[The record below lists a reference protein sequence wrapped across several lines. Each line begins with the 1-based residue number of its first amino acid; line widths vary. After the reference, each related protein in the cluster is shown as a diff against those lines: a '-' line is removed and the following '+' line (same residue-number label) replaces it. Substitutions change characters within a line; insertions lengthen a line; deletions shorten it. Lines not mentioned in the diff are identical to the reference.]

1 MRLVVFLSVGSV
13 VLGFL
18 FNDPLI
24 LLLRLVIARIDLG
37 SVLFFI
43 GLGDFDGLLIVKVA
57 PGIRRLLL
65 LVSVGVAVKIYKS
78 KDITWIAA
86 AIVEACSRTQC
97 YLRHR
102 RI

>member
-1 MRLVVFLSVGSV
+1 VCFVVFLSVGSV
-13 VLGFL
+13 ILGFL

-24 LLLRLVIARIDLG
+24 LFLRLVIARIDLG

-65 LVSVGVAVKIYKS
+65 LVTLIGVTVKIYKS

-86 AIVEACSRTQC
+86 IEACSHRQC